1 MMSSNALTVLNYAS
15 MEPIIAWA
23 SAHALM
29 RRAGNPEDA
38 LGIAALPHECYLHVE
53 TRARREA

>member
-15 MEPIIAWA
+15 MEPIIAWS
-23 SAHALM
+23 SAHALT

-38 LGIAALPHECYLHVE
+38 LGIAALPHEC
-53 TRARREA
+53 

>member
-1 MMSSNALTVLNYAS
+1 MMSSTALPVLTSAR
-15 MEPIIAWA
+15 MEPISAWA
-23 SAHALM
+23 SAHALT